1 MTAVSVCSDAVC
13 DQIYGQKALLNQV
26 RHPLPPV
33 QKGSFSCSGLGYC
46 TYAEAVG
53 DICKEV
59 IAFANTKDG
68 TLYIGV
74 SNDGNAPGIKNADQV
89 ILHLNKW
96 YGGVD
101 FLAFGRKD
109 TDVLRF
115 KNRI

>member
-1 MTAVSVCSDAVC
+1 MCSDAVC
-13 DQIYGQKALLNQV
+13 DQTYGQKALLNQV
-26 RHPLPPV
+26 RHPLPPPV
-33 QKGSFSCSGLGYC
+33 QKGSFSCLGLEYC
-46 TYAEAVG
+46 TSAETVG
-53 DICKEV
+53 DICKEEV
-59 IAFANTKDG
+59 IAFANTTGG

-74 SNDGNAPGIKNADQV
+74 SNDGNVSGIKNADQV

>member
-1 MTAVSVCSDAVC
+1 MCSDAVC

-74 SNDGNAPGIKNADQV
+74 SNDGNASGIKNADQV

-101 FLAFGRKD
+101 FLAFPAKD